1 MEAFRQQLREAFPL
15 LQQQVHGKPLAYFDN
30 AATTQKPQAVLE
42 AVEAYYRQTNSN
54 VHRGV
59 HALSQE
65 ATEAYELARK
75 TVQSFLH
82 AAHSHEIIFTRGT
95 TEAINLVAHGFGKS
109 VFQEGDEVICS
120 VMEHHSNIVPWQL
133 AGAEK
138 KLRLRVIPVNGQGEP
153 DMESYA
159 ALFSEKTKLV
169 TITQASN
176 VLGTITPLTEIIR
189 IAHSH
194 NVPVLVDGA
203 QGVKCCLTDVQALD
217 CDFYCFSGHKI
228 YAPMGIGVLYG
239 KEKWLDKLP
248 PYQGGGDMIQHVSF
262 DRTTFNRLPFKFE
275 AGTPNVAGAI
285 GLQAALQW
293 LENMG
298 QERLIRMEEELTTY
312 ATGQLQSIA
321 GLKIWGTSARKAAV
335 ISFTLGPHHP
345 TDVGTLIDFMG
356 IAVRTGHHCCQPLMD
371 KLGIPGTVRASFAA
385 YNTKEEID
393 RLLSALQT
401 AQHMLG

>member
-1 MEAFRQQLREAFPL
+1 MEAFRKQVREAFPL
-15 LQQQVHGKPLAYFDN
+15 LQRQVHGKPLAYFDN
-30 AATTQKPQAVLE
+30 AATTQKPQAVLD
-42 AVEAYYRQTNSN
+42 AVDNYYRQTNSN

-65 ATEAYELARK
+65 ATEAYEQARK
-75 TVQSFLH
+75 TVQNFLH

-95 TEAINLVAHGFGKS
+95 TEAVNLVAQGFGKS
-109 VFQEGDEVICS
+109 VFQEGDEIICS

-133 AGAEK
+133 AGADK
-138 KLRLRVIPVNGQGEP
+138 KLRIRVIPVNERGEA

-159 ALFSEKTKLV
+159 SLFNEKTKLV
-169 TITQASN
+169 AITQASN
-176 VLGTITPLTEIIR
+176 VLGSITPLKEIIR

-194 NVPVLVDGA
+194 SVPVLADGA
-203 QGVKCCLTDVQALD
+203 QGVKCCLTDVQELD

-239 KEKWLDKLP
+239 KEKWLEKLP
-248 PYQGGGDMIQHVSF
+248 PYQGGGDMIQHVGF
-262 DRTTFNRLPFKFE
+262 DKTTFNSLPFKFE

-293 LENMG
+293 VENIG
-298 QERLIRMEEELTTY
+298 QEKLIRAEEELTAY
-312 ATGQLQSIA
+312 ATKQLQQLP
-321 GLKIWGTSARKAAV
+321 GLRIWGTSARKAAV
-335 ISFTLGPHHP
+335 ISFTLGHHHP

-371 KLGIPGTVRASFAA
+371 VLGIPGTVRASFAA
-385 YNTKEEID
+385 YNTQEETD
-393 RLLSALQT
+393 RMLSALQT
-401 AQHMLG
+401 AQQMLG

>member
-1 MEAFRQQLREAFPL
+1 MEAFRKQVREAFPL
-15 LQQQVHGKPLAYFDN
+15 LQRQVHGKPLPYFDN
-30 AATTQKPQAVLE
+30 AATTQKPQAVLD
-42 AVEAYYRQTNSN
+42 AVDNYYRQTNSN

-65 ATEAYELARK
+65 ATEAYEQARK
-75 TVQSFLH
+75 TVQNFLH

-95 TEAINLVAHGFGKS
+95 TEAINLVAQGFGKS
-109 VFQEGDEVICS
+109 VFQEGDEIICS

-133 AGAEK
+133 AGADK
-138 KLRLRVIPVNGQGEP
+138 KLRIRVIPVNERGEA

-159 ALFSEKTKLV
+159 SLFNEKTKLV
-169 TITQASN
+169 AITQASN
-176 VLGTITPLTEIIR
+176 VLGSITPLKEIIR

-194 NVPVLVDGA
+194 SVPVLADGA
-203 QGVKCCLTDVQALD
+203 QGVKCCLTDVQELD

-239 KEKWLDKLP
+239 KEKWLEKLP
-248 PYQGGGDMIQHVSF
+248 PYQGGGDMIQHVGF
-262 DRTTFNRLPFKFE
+262 DKTTFNSLPFKFE

-293 LENMG
+293 VENIG
-298 QERLIRMEEELTTY
+298 QEKLIRAEEELTAY
-312 ATGQLQSIA
+312 ATKQLQQLP
-321 GLKIWGTSARKAAV
+321 GLRIWGTSARKAAV
-335 ISFTLGPHHP
+335 ISFTLGHHHP

-371 KLGIPGTVRASFAA
+371 VLGIPGTVRASFAA
-385 YNTKEEID
+385 YNTQEETD
-393 RLLSALQT
+393 RMLSALQT
-401 AQHMLG
+401 AQQMLG

>member
-1 MEAFRQQLREAFPL
+1 MEAFRKQVREAFPL
-15 LQQQVHGKPLAYFDN
+15 LQRQVHGKPLAYFDN
-30 AATTQKPQAVLE
+30 AATTQKPQAVLD
-42 AVEAYYRQTNSN
+42 AVDNYYRQTNSN

-65 ATEAYELARK
+65 ATEAYEQARK
-75 TVQSFLH
+75 TVQNFLH

-95 TEAINLVAHGFGKS
+95 TEAINLVAQGFGKS
-109 VFQEGDEVICS
+109 VFQEGDEIICS

-133 AGAEK
+133 AGADK
-138 KLRLRVIPVNGQGEP
+138 KLRIRVIPVNERGEA

-159 ALFSEKTKLV
+159 SLFNEKTKLV
-169 TITQASN
+169 AITQASN
-176 VLGTITPLTEIIR
+176 VLGSITPLKEIIR

-194 NVPVLVDGA
+194 SVPVLADGA
-203 QGVKCCLTDVQALD
+203 QGVKCCLTDVQELD

-239 KEKWLDKLP
+239 KEKWLEKLP
-248 PYQGGGDMIQHVSF
+248 PYQGGGDMIQHVGF
-262 DRTTFNRLPFKFE
+262 DKTTFNSLPFKFE

-293 LENMG
+293 VENIG
-298 QERLIRMEEELTTY
+298 QEKLIRAEEELTAY
-312 ATGQLQSIA
+312 ATKQLQQLP
-321 GLKIWGTSARKAAV
+321 GLRIWGTSARKAAV
-335 ISFTLGPHHP
+335 ISFTLGHHHP

-371 KLGIPGTVRASFAA
+371 VLGIPGTVRASFAA
-385 YNTKEEID
+385 YNTQEETD
-393 RLLSALQT
+393 RMLSALQT
-401 AQHMLG
+401 AQQMLG